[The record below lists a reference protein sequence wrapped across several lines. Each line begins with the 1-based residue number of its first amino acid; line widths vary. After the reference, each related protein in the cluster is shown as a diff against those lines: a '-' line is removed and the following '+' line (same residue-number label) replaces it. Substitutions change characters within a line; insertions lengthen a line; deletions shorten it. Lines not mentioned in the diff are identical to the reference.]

1 MCVCLEELDF
11 FSSLDLNGNAEL
23 DVDEFIAG
31 WQHRDKLRFLATRQD
46 ATVGTA
52 SNEAEAGQ
60 GSRTKEPSR
69 RTVLESVAKV
79 EDGVAAASAARA
91 SRTRTKEKRESGD
104 KVVAIALKVAGA
116 SPNAEIAANN
126 KIDPST
132 KNAVAMKAVKVQ
144 ERPSKAMAIKD
155 KGKATLSSEP
165 PLGVDV
171 FDLSSDEEEG
181 DEAKDEAVKDVE
193 SRMAPSLRDALEA
206 VRSLTLTL
214 DHTHTRANA
223 RTVRGHEV
231 PNTPSTAAVTTV
243 FSPRMFSLPGQPSS
257 RSTASSGEGAIV
269 TSTAAAGVGP
279 KAPAVLPPRCGHRHR
294 DGLNDSAS
302 RLHRNFSNRLHHAQR
317 EQIELIQVSFEIEVL
332 ILSLF
337 TLIEGRYFSIFIYLW
352 RLALKCSAI
361 SPS

>member
-1 MCVCLEELDF
+1 VHCPHPTYLGHVQGLLGHCEFEHRSSARVLAQARLQVRELD
-11 FSSLDLNGNAEL
+11 
-23 DVDEFIAG
+23 
-31 WQHRDKLRFLATRQD
+31 
-46 ATVGTA
+46 
-52 SNEAEAGQ
+52 
-60 GSRTKEPSR
+60 PSPTIGGESFR
-69 RTVLESVAKV
+69 ELESV
-79 EDGVAAASAARA
+79 
-91 SRTRTKEKRESGD
+91 
-104 KVVAIALKVAGA
+104 
-116 SPNAEIAANN
+116 
-126 KIDPST
+126 
-132 KNAVAMKAVKVQ
+132 
-144 ERPSKAMAIKD
+144 
-155 KGKATLSSEP
+155 
-165 PLGVDV
+165 
-171 FDLSSDEEEG
+171 
-181 DEAKDEAVKDVE
+181 
-193 SRMAPSLRDALEA
+193 MAPTLRDALEA